1 MLKYEFCPE
10 NVDYNST
17 ESHFK
22 KNKTGSFLLK
32 ESSAS
37 RYSNSREPLSKY
49 QVINP
54 FEYKNNG
61 DKNRICI

>member
-1 MLKYEFCPE
+1 MLKCGFWPE

-17 ESHFK
+17 EFHLK

-37 RYSNSREPLSKY
+37 RYSNSQECLSKY
-49 QVINP
+49 QIINP
-54 FEYKNNG
+54 IEYKNN
-61 DKNRICI
+61 